1 MTSYAIERGYF
12 FLKMS
17 KNEVSEPTRE
27 VSINIKKAD
36 NGFVVNVYGKSEEK
50 TYVYDS
56 IEDAIKELKSIFSV
70 AEQEEEK

>member
-17 KNEVSEPTRE
+17 KNEVSEPKRE

-36 NGFVVNVYGKSEEK
+36 NGFVVNVYGKKEDK
-50 TYVYDS
+50 TYVYENF
-56 IEDAIKELKSIFSV
+56 EDAIKELKAVFSV
-70 AEQEEEK
+70 AEQEEE